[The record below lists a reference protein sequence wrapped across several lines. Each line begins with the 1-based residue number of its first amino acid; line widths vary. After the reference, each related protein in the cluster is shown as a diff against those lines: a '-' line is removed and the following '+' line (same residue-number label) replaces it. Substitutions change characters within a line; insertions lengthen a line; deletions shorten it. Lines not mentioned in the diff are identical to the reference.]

1 MQRKIKILFEELTPE
16 EIASSIPSDV
26 MGRIKRSDEHPI
38 FKAFCVGHT
47 GMCTGTLASLPGMFI
62 SVHYFTQAIRQIA
75 EKIKSGLPLFFGHPK
90 QGRTRE
96 QVGEVVARKYI
107 ETEDGAKSII
117 IGYIH
122 PAYQNKSLDIASI
135 EGDILFELDE
145 KGQAKLKKVE
155 GINGIAL
162 GSSLDGTLPGFPGAT
177 ILGAFQAFQKNPD
190 KGEIMTLAEI
200 KDAIEAGDL
209 SPSDLFNPDSLLLD
223 KGVKAAIMAAKRDA
237 QGYGT
242 RKEKELL
249 DKKEEWEKEKQMF
262 EQEINT
268 QKIEIAKHSVKPI
281 FTEIV
286 SKRKLDATQT
296 RYINKVMPGFVP
308 KSAEPEEIKKEI
320 NEYLN
325 GELAKFE
332 DLKQI
337 ISPETPKTETPAE
350 GTSSEKNPLMPDYI
364 L

>member
-16 EIASSIPSDV
+16 EIASSIPADV
-26 MGRIKRSDEHPI
+26 MERIKRSDEHPI
-38 FKAFCVGHT
+38 FKAFCIGHT
-47 GMCTGTLASLPGMFI
+47 GMSTGTIAPGIPI
-62 SVHYFTQAIRQIA
+62 SIAYFTQAIRQIA

-90 QGRTRE
+90 QGRERE
-96 QVGEVVARKYI
+96 RIGEVVARKYI
-107 ETEDGAKSII
+107 ETEGGARSII

-135 EGDILFELDE
+135 EGDIIFDLDE
-145 KGQAKLKKVE
+145 KGKAKVKKVE
-155 GINGIAL
+155 NINGIAL

-200 KDAIEAGDL
+200 KEAIEGGGL
-209 SPSDLFNPDSLLLD
+209 TPSDLFGSDELLMD
-223 KGVKAAIMAAKRDA
+223 KTVKESITKAKLNA

-249 DKKEEWEKEKQMF
+249 DKQAEWAKEKETF
-262 EQEINT
+262 EQEITT
-268 QKIEIAKHSVKPI
+268 QKIQIAKHSVKPI
-281 FTEIV
+281 FTEIIG
-286 SKRKLDATQT
+286 KRKLDAIQK
-296 RYINKVMPGFVP
+296 RYIDKVMPGFVP

-337 ISPETPKTETPAE
+337 ISPETPKPETPAE
-350 GTSSEKNPLMPDYI
+350 GTSSEKNPLMPNYI